1 MAVLGGP
8 AASPQCAADAPSEA
22 WLGQRL
28 TTWRIGLRVF
38 GRFGRSLAG
47 CASRVGSVGGVVD
60 GRAQPA
66 ERLPRAPLVW
76 VGGDGGGVELQQHPV
91 HGGEQCGVELPQS
104 LPAARV
110 PDEYVFKPVAAA
122 SQGCQRAGQLD
133 VVLRGRARGAAV
145 CAPAE
150 RPEHPSPCRP
160 SAPRRCTAPAWR
172 NRGRPARRYAAAWRR
187 AWRGRGCALRSR
199 CALVPRGLSA
209 VRPAGGLAA
218 PAG

>member
-76 VGGDGGGVELQQHPV
+76 VDGDGGGVELQQHPV
-91 HGGEQCGVELPQS
+91 DGGEQCGVEFPQS

-133 VVLRGRARGAAV
+133 VLLRGRARGAAV

-150 RPEHPSPCRP
+150 RPEHPRHVGHEH
-160 SAPRRCTAPAWR
+160 
-172 NRGRPARRYAAAWRR
+172 RG
-187 AWRGRGCALRSR
+187 
-199 CALVPRGLSA
+199 
-209 VRPAGGLAA
+209 AA
-218 PAG
+218 PHLRGVIGVVLHAGTPLRGVVHGAEEGAH